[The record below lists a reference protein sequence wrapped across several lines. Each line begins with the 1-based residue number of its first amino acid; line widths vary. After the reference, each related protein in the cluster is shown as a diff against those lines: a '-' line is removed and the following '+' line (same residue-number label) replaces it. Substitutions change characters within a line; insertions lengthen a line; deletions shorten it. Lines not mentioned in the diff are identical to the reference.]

1 MGKESKVTEIKR
13 FVTNANILKSIEIW
27 IHALEQCGSS

>member
-13 FVTNANILKSIEIW
+13 FVTNANILKKHRDLDSCIGTMR
-27 IHALEQCGSS
+27 Q